1 MSQVKILVIAD
12 DEGSTES
19 IKYML
24 DDAAPQII
32 AAIPG
37 EEGIELVK
45 KQNPDLIILDLI
57 RPDKNNWEVCTTVRM
72 FSQAPILIYSA
83 ADSPGIIVEAL
94 NVGADYYLTKPVSS
108 NILTAHLNQLLR
120 RTRSAP
126 ASLSLPASL

>member
-24 DDAAPQII
+24 DETAPQII

-57 RPDKNNWEVCTTVRM
+57 RPDKNNWEVCTTVRR

-126 ASLSLPASL
+126 ASLSLTASL